1 MTVSVRELKDA
12 LSAFLNRAAFGHE
25 RVIVTSRGK
34 PKAAVISVEDLYLL
48 EELEDAQA
56 ARETLAAYSA
66 GELLDWETVKTE
78 LREEEHIESR

>member
-12 LSAFLNRAAFGHE
+12 LSAFLNRAAYGHE

-56 ARETLAAYSA
+56 AREALVAHEA
-66 GELLDWETVKTE
+66 GESLDLEVVKAE
-78 LREEEHIESR
+78 LRGEEHIQSR